1 MLAYPKLAKLHT
13 ILIRREILRILD
25 NEVKLKK
32 KKIKIKIKRILEQ
45 GILQDYYFFLKK
57 GKTTQYTLN

>member
-13 ILIRREILRILD
+13 ILIRREIRRILD

-32 KKIKIKIKRILEQ
+32 KKIQNKNQKNTRTRYSSRL
-45 GILQDYYFFLKK
+45 LFFF
-57 GKTTQYTLN
+57 

>member
-13 ILIRREILRILD
+13 ILIRREIRRILD

-32 KKIKIKIKRILEQ
+32 KKIKRILEQ
-45 GILQDYYFFLKK
+45 GILQDYYFFFKR
-57 GKTTQYTLN
+57 

>member
-13 ILIRREILRILD
+13 ILIRREIRRILD

-32 KKIKIKIKRILEQ
+32 KKKIKRILEQ
-45 GILQDYYFFLKK
+45 GILQDYYFFKKK

>member
-13 ILIRREILRILD
+13 ILIRREIRRILD

-32 KKIKIKIKRILEQ
+32 NNNNKKIKRILEQ
-45 GILQDYYFFLKK
+45 GILQDYFF
-57 GKTTQYTLN
+57 